1 MEPTRVNIHQW
12 YYIICI
18 YIYWQL
24 YIFFKTKINLFKS
37 IWREKQVK
45 VSRIRCIIIVE
56 ILNLLPS
63 SYRLC
68 KFCNAKMVSN
78 GERNVVGIDPGP
90 SRHRKVEHGD
100 ALWSCLH
107 FSFFFFSLF
116 FPPFLVLCSRNTP
129 PHRPLD
135 DSLVVLTRPEIQR
148 KLHWF
153 FSLTVFGFLDDFVIR
168 LFCFNLNNE

>member
-24 YIFFKTKINLFKS
+24 YIFFRTKINLFKS
-37 IWREKQVK
+37 IWREKQAK

-56 ILNLLPS
+56 ILNPLPS

-107 FSFFFFSLF
+107 FSFFFSHSF
-116 FPPFLVLCSRNTP
+116 FPPSWYFARGTHPRTVLSTILSWFLPGQRSSESST
-129 PHRPLD
+129 
-135 DSLVVLTRPEIQR
+135 DS
-148 KLHWF
+148 
-153 FSLTVFGFLDDFVIR
+153 FL
-168 LFCFNLNNE
+168 

>member
-56 ILNLLPS
+56 ILNPLPS
-63 SYRLC
+63 SYHLLTYANFVTRRWC
-68 KFCNAKMVSN
+68 PTGRETWWESTQDHRDTAK
-78 GERNVVGIDPGP
+78 
-90 SRHRKVEHGD
+90 
-100 ALWSCLH
+100 WSMEML
-107 FSFFFFSLF
+107 FDLAYTFRFFFLTLFSPLLGTLLAEHTPAPSSRRFSRGSYQARDPAKAPLILF
-116 FPPFLVLCSRNTP
+116 SNRVRFSRRFCDT
-129 PHRPLD
+129 
-135 DSLVVLTRPEIQR
+135 SL
-148 KLHWF
+148 
-153 FSLTVFGFLDDFVIR
+153 
-168 LFCFNLNNE
+168 LF

>member
-56 ILNLLPS
+56 ILNPLPS

-107 FSFFFFSLF
+107 FSFFFFLTLFSPLLGTLLAEHTPAPSSRRFSRGSYQARDPAKAPLILFSNRVRFSRRFCDTSL
-116 FPPFLVLCSRNTP
+116 
-129 PHRPLD
+129 
-135 DSLVVLTRPEIQR
+135 
-148 KLHWF
+148 
-153 FSLTVFGFLDDFVIR
+153 
-168 LFCFNLNNE
+168 LF